1 MEIEKYKM
9 IYKIEN
15 KSNNLRILGDD
26 FVKNNINKGKLIIN
40 NKKFSLKSI
49 ISINEVKKGKIE
61 IILLKNIY
69 NRSCMFKNCET
80 LESFLLLSIK
90 NNNDIIQNEEN
101 NTEKEYNNHIIENK
115 EEIYLDSLNIDYD
128 SFSSYYDINPIFS
141 LTSQISSTK
150 EEIIPESSVILHWN
164 NELKFLKGNYTILNE
179 MFSHCKSLLYL
190 PDISKWDT
198 TNVCNMNSN

>member
-141 LTSQISSTK
+141 LTSEISSKK
-150 EEIIPESSVILHWN
+150 EEITESSVILHWN
-164 NELKFLKGNYTILNE
+164 NEL
-179 MFSHCKSLLYL
+179 
-190 PDISKWDT
+190 
-198 TNVCNMNSN
+198 